1 MKINRIS
8 SIPIICLMIIGTL
21 SACMDKDVDPE
32 VIKEVPSKSY
42 TLAIRSD
49 GGGQVSTDYLVME
62 DSLKSGDISLV
73 GRGIEQS
80 GYHFYQQ
87 TGPYL
92 TAVTYTDANVATVY
106 KLTEELELEEHIQ
119 FNIGRTHLFHPV
131 DDQNFIAM
139 NIPRG
144 GSDNAVFYQVNV
156 ETGTVTET
164 PTSVFTPTRD
174 SGEQAYFSGMTIRRD
189 KLFVPFFQ
197 IAASN
202 FSSTQTD
209 SAYIAM
215 YSYPELEYQGVITDA
230 RTGPVGA
237 YAGQGHIFTTE
248 NNDIYT
254 VSSAAIASGYSQET
268 KPSGILRIK
277 AGETTFD
284 ENYFFNVQE
293 ATGGYR
299 LCNAQYLG
307 DNKVLA
313 SIYSFDESGYK
324 DSDKWSRRD
333 VRLAIIDVRA
343 EKINYVEG
351 IPIHYGGPTGTFA
364 NHFMQDNGLIYIKI
378 ANDDGI
384 FIYEVNPE
392 TFTATKG
399 AELVDAAAVYGLFN
413 LNQ

>member
-1 MKINRIS
+1 
-8 SIPIICLMIIGTL
+8 
-21 SACMDKDVDPE
+21 
-32 VIKEVPSKSY
+32 
-42 TLAIRSD
+42 
-49 GGGQVSTDYLVME
+49 
-62 DSLKSGDISLV
+62 
-73 GRGIEQS
+73 
-80 GYHFYQQ
+80 
-87 TGPYL
+87 
-92 TAVTYTDANVATVY
+92 
-106 KLTEELELEEHIQ
+106 
-119 FNIGRTHLFHPV
+119 
-131 DDQNFIAM
+131 
-139 NIPRG
+139 
-144 GSDNAVFYQVNV
+144 
-156 ETGTVTET
+156 
-164 PTSVFTPTRD
+164 
-174 SGEQAYFSGMTIRRD
+174 MTIRRD

-197 IAASN
+197 IAASD

-313 SIYSFDESGYK
+313 SIYSFDESGYM
-324 DSDKWSRRD
+324 DRDKWSRRD
-333 VRLAIIDVRA
+333 VRLAVIDVRA

-392 TFTATKG
+392 TFIATKG